1 MGCAAAGTPNTHSQ
15 QRVAAS
21 GSQAPPAVPVRLFT
35 NAVELPRQSVQRRG
49 LGLGQ
54 SWGHRGAAASA
65 ARGDIVAA
73 LRARASGSGSSEMS
87 LPSGEREKVLSLTR
101 ELNAMGEEAVRK
113 RALAAGA
120 SKRDVDARIHGP
132 RAEIAALILAAEPD
146 SAAVS
151 HSRRVAFDTAPLPAG
166 LARVQ
171 SDAAPALG
179 ASRVDLASVD
189 ELLKTMSDSGLSL
202 DGA

>member
-1 MGCAAAGTPNTHSQ
+1 MG
-15 QRVAAS
+15 
-21 GSQAPPAVPVRLFT
+21 
-35 NAVELPRQSVQRRG
+35 
-49 LGLGQ
+49 
-54 SWGHRGAAASA
+54 
-65 ARGDIVAA
+65 GDIAAA
-73 LRARASGSGSSEMS
+73 LRARVRAGSSDMS
-87 LPSGEREKVLSLTR
+87 LRSGEREKVLSLTR

-132 RAEIAALILAAEPD
+132 RAEIAALILAAAPD
-146 SAAVS
+146 TVTVS
-151 HSRRVAFDTAPLPAG
+151 PSRRVAFDTAPLPAG

-171 SDAAPALG
+171 SDAAPALP

>member
-1 MGCAAAGTPNTHSQ
+1 
-15 QRVAAS
+15 
-21 GSQAPPAVPVRLFT
+21 
-35 NAVELPRQSVQRRG
+35 
-49 LGLGQ
+49 
-54 SWGHRGAAASA
+54 
-65 ARGDIVAA
+65 
-73 LRARASGSGSSEMS
+73 MS

-132 RAEIAALILAAEPD
+132 RAEIAALILAAAPD

-151 HSRRVAFDTAPLPAG
+151 PSRRVAFDTAPLPAG

-171 SDAAPALG
+171 SDAAPALR
-179 ASRVDLASVD
+179 ASRVERFAY
-189 ELLKTMSDSGLSL
+189 LLRSYC
-202 DGA
+202 DGIEMGRRCHGDGMEIP

>member
-1 MGCAAAGTPNTHSQ
+1 
-15 QRVAAS
+15 
-21 GSQAPPAVPVRLFT
+21 
-35 NAVELPRQSVQRRG
+35 
-49 LGLGQ
+49 
-54 SWGHRGAAASA
+54 
-65 ARGDIVAA
+65 
-73 LRARASGSGSSEMS
+73 MS

-132 RAEIAALILAAEPD
+132 RAEIAALILAAAPD

-151 HSRRVAFDTAPLPAG
+151 PSRRVAFDTAPLPAG
-166 LARVQ
+166 LARGQ
-171 SDAAPALG
+171 SDAAPALR

>member
-1 MGCAAAGTPNTHSQ
+1 
-15 QRVAAS
+15 
-21 GSQAPPAVPVRLFT
+21 
-35 NAVELPRQSVQRRG
+35 
-49 LGLGQ
+49 
-54 SWGHRGAAASA
+54 
-65 ARGDIVAA
+65 
-73 LRARASGSGSSEMS
+73 MS

>member
-1 MGCAAAGTPNTHSQ
+1 
-15 QRVAAS
+15 
-21 GSQAPPAVPVRLFT
+21 
-35 NAVELPRQSVQRRG
+35 
-49 LGLGQ
+49 
-54 SWGHRGAAASA
+54 
-65 ARGDIVAA
+65 
-73 LRARASGSGSSEMS
+73 MS

-132 RAEIAALILAAEPD
+132 RAEIAALILAAAPD
-146 SAAVS
+146 SAVS
-151 HSRRVAFDTAPLPAG
+151 PSRRVAFDTAPLPAG

-171 SDAAPALG
+171 SDAAPALP

>member
-1 MGCAAAGTPNTHSQ
+1 
-15 QRVAAS
+15 
-21 GSQAPPAVPVRLFT
+21 
-35 NAVELPRQSVQRRG
+35 
-49 LGLGQ
+49 
-54 SWGHRGAAASA
+54 
-65 ARGDIVAA
+65 
-73 LRARASGSGSSEMS
+73 MS

-120 SKRDVDARIHGP
+120 SKRDVDTRIHGP
-132 RAEIAALILAAEPD
+132 RAEIAALILAAAPD

-151 HSRRVAFDTAPLPAG
+151 PSRPSRRVAFDTAPLPAG

-171 SDAAPALG
+171 SDAAPALP